1 MIVYDNLFAMLSERG
16 ISKTGLAKMAGLSS
30 ATLAKL
36 SKNEAVSIKIIEAI
50 CEVLKCQPGDI
61 ISIKPDNGGE
71 TLLSRL
77 LEEKEMKLKGGLY
90 HLTQIT
96 LAYNSN
102 RIEGSRLSEDQTR
115 YIYET
120 HTIAADPDEAI
131 RIDDITE
138 TVNHFRCFDYMLET
152 ANEPLCEEIIKTL
165 HKLLKSGTTDS
176 EKKWFA
182 VGDYKKRANIVGDME
197 TVPPA
202 KVAEEV
208 KKLLNDYL
216 NKEQST
222 IEDII
227 RFHVRFERI
236 HPFQDGNGRVG
247 RLIMFRECLHNGIVP
262 FIIEDEHKLFY
273 YRGIKEFDSEKGYL
287 TDTCLNSQDI
297 YQKYIDYFYKE
308 DTE

>member
-1 MIVYDNLFAMLSERG
+1 MIVYDNLFALLNERR

-36 SKNEAVSIKIIEAI
+36 SKNEPVSIKIIEAI
-50 CEVLKCQPGDI
+50 CEALKCQPGDI
-61 ISIKPDNGGE
+61 ISIKADGAGE

-90 HLTQIT
+90 HQTQIK

-120 HTIAADPDEAI
+120 HTVAAEPDEAI

-138 TVNHFRCFDYMLET
+138 TVNHFKCFDYMLET
-152 ANEPLCEEIIKTL
+152 ANEPLCEEIIKTM

-182 VGDYKKRANIVGDME
+182 VGDYKKRANVVGDSE
-197 TVPPA
+197 TTPPA
-202 KVAEEV
+202 KVREEV
-208 KKLLNDYL
+208 CKLMAAYLKKPTI
-216 NKEQST
+216 T
-222 IEDII
+222 IEDIVA
-227 RFHVRFERI
+227 FHVRFERI

-247 RLIMFRECLHNGIVP
+247 RLIMFRECLHHNIIP
-262 FIIEDEHKLFY
+262 FIIEDQHKLFY
-273 YRGIKEFDSEKGYL
+273 YRGIKEFDSEQGYL
-287 TDTCLNSQDI
+287 MDTCLNSQDI
-297 YQKYIDYFYKE
+297 YQKYIEYFYNGE
-308 DTE
+308 TE